1 MDKIKKVR
9 EILSEKDLD
18 AVLVMSAHNRR
29 YLSDFTGSAGS
40 VIVTQDE
47 AILVSDFRY
56 KAQGQEQAKNLN
68 FVLQKGGHLPFVIEL
83 LESKGI
89 KKLGFEGHLTTYN
102 TYAELDK
109 SFELTPLTAEIEKI
123 RMVKSDDEVAVIQK
137 ACDIADK
144 TYEHILTFVKAGMT
158 ELDVKNE
165 LERKMRELGASGAS
179 FDIIVASGARGALPH
194 GVASDK
200 VIEDG
205 DMVTL
210 DFGALYNGYISDITR
225 TFAVGKPSDE
235 MKKVYDVVLESQ
247 LLALEK
253 IKPGMKASEA
263 DAVSRDVIASHGYGE
278 NFGHSL
284 GHGIGLEV
292 HEGPGIASS
301 VDTILEE
308 GMCITIEPG
317 IYIDG
322 VGGVRIEDDCL
333 VTKDGLK
340 RLTNS
345 SKELFIL

>member
-1 MDKIKKVR
+1 M
-9 EILSEKDLD
+9 LSEKGLD
-18 AVLVMSAHNRR
+18 CVVIMSAHNRR

-40 VIVTQDE
+40 VIITQDK

-56 KAQGQEQAKNLN
+56 NAQGQEQAKNLE
-68 FVLQKGGHLPFVIEL
+68 FVLQKGGHLPFVVEL
-83 LESKGI
+83 LEKEGV

-102 TYAELDK
+102 VYAELNK
-109 SFELTPLTAEIEKI
+109 KFELTPLTAEIEKI
-123 RMVKSDDEVAVIQK
+123 RMVKSDEEVAVIQK
-137 ACDIADK
+137 ACDIADE

-158 ELDVKNE
+158 EMDIKNE
-165 LERKMRELGASGAS
+165 LERKMNELGASGAS
-179 FDIIVASGARGALPH
+179 FDIIVASGYRGALPH

-225 TFAVGKPSDE
+225 TFAVGQPSDE
-235 MKKVYDVVLESQ
+235 MKKIYDIVLESQ
-247 LLALEK
+247 IAALEK

-263 DAVSRDVIASHGYGE
+263 DAVSREIIASHGYGE
-278 NFGHSL
+278 QFGHSL

-292 HEGPGIASS
+292 HEGPGIASG
-301 VDTILEE
+301 VDTVLEE

-317 IYIDG
+317 IYVDG

-333 VTKDGLK
+333 ITKDGLK

-345 SKELFIL
+345 SKELFII

>member
-9 EILSEKDLD
+9 DILSANDLD
-18 AVLVMSAHNRR
+18 GIIIMSPHNRR

-40 VIVTQDE
+40 VIVTKDK

-56 KAQGQEQAKNLN
+56 KAQGKEQAKNLE
-68 FVLQKGGHLPFVIEL
+68 FVLQEGGHIPFVIEL
-83 LESKGI
+83 LEKLGV
-89 KKLGFEGHLTTYN
+89 KNLGFEGHLTTYN
-102 TYAELDK
+102 IYSELEQK
-109 SFELTPLTAEIEKI
+109 FNVTPLSGKIEKI
-123 RMVKSDDEVAVIQK
+123 RMVKSDDEVAIIQA
-137 ACDIADK
+137 ACDIADA

-158 ELDVKNE
+158 EMDVKNE

-179 FDIIVASGARGALPH
+179 FDIIVASGHRGALPH

-225 TFAVGKPSDE
+225 TIAVGEPSDE
-235 MKKVYDVVLESQ
+235 MKKIYDVVLESQ
-247 LLALEK
+247 IAALEQ

-263 DAVSRDVIASHGYGE
+263 DAVSRDIIVSHGYGE

-292 HEGPGIASS
+292 HEGPGIASR
-301 VDTILEE
+301 VDTVLEE

-317 IYIDG
+317 IYVDG

-345 SKELFIL
+345 SKELFII